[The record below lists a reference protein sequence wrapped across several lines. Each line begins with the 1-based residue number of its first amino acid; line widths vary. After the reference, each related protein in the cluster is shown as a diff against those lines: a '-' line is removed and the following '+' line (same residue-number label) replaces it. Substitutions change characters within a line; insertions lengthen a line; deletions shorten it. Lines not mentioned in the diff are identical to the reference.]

1 MKQRTSHKRRGFIS
15 MLWMPL
21 TLYLVLL
28 VSAFVVL
35 TWHDTHNVWNAMDET
50 LDFAVARLEQ
60 YSNAMSNDRAKSEI
74 RLLDKT
80 AELSSRIAETGL
92 VTNEQ
97 LDQYAYAQR
106 LTGIVILDADM
117 NAVAQTTIDGDT
129 AAVLQSILK
138 KPTVREIVDYPVKAY
153 MTRTQVGDRTVDFAA
168 VAREDAPGLVV
179 AYAEREEEDAS
190 DMKLE
195 TLFSGFTF
203 ELDGAVTVSD
213 GKTIIA
219 SSSAEIIGRDV
230 RELEADN
237 IPHALWDESGR
248 LHIADGMTAWSGKRT
263 AFENYSVYAMFPD
276 HAVYNSRNTIL
287 LYGTLIYMAIWL
299 CFAWLRAQ
307 QSRRALE
314 RNSEQARIISA
325 ISEIYCFTFLVNVQR
340 GTVRIIKHPVER
352 LMKMD
357 STWSMNEV
365 VQMQAAQNVA
375 PDFRE
380 AFISYCDL
388 TTLPQRLKENPNLT
402 LEFRDPTDKVYL
414 MTTLPQ
420 NYDRR
425 GRLESVLM
433 VTQDVTAE
441 KERERDYQ
449 LQLEKTAEDAE
460 RANIAKTDFLR
471 RMSHDIRTPI
481 NGIRGMVEISR
492 RYAGDEAKQEEC
504 REKIMT
510 TSGFLLDLVN
520 DVLNMNKLESGAVT
534 LEEKPFNLRRMIKE
548 IVTTV
553 EGQAWHENVQVSC
566 KTLAWNHEN
575 LIGSPMH
582 LHQVLQNVVGNAVKY
597 NRPGGSVTIS
607 CEEKGFDGTT
617 ATFLFTC
624 TDTGRG
630 MSAEFQQHAFETFA
644 QEESGA
650 RTAYKGTGLGL
661 PIAKELAEQM
671 GGEIRFE
678 SELGV
683 GTTFY
688 ITLPFRV
695 DPNPPEAESAKPEQ
709 AASIKD
715 AHVLLVEDNELNM
728 EISQYILEA
737 AGAIVDQ
744 AWNGQEAVRRFSES
758 EPGTFDCILMDVM
771 MPLMDGL
778 EATRTIRAMQRPDA
792 ATIPI
797 VAMTANTFSEDEQRS
812 REAGMNLFLNKP
824 VESEKMLQTV
834 LECLK
839 MGGKNAL

>member
-1 MKQRTSHKRRGFIS
+1 

-35 TWHDTHNVWNAMDET
+35 TLHDTHNVWKAMDET

-80 AELSSRIAETGL
+80 TEISSRIAETGQ
-92 VTNEQ
+92 VTDGQ

-117 NAVAQTTIDGDT
+117 NAVVQTTIDGDT

-168 VAREDAPGLVV
+168 VARKDAPGLVV

-203 ELDGAVTVSD
+203 EMEGAVTVSD

-219 SSSAEIIGRDV
+219 SSSAEIVGRDV

-248 LHIADGMTAWSGKRT
+248 LHIVDGMTAWSGKRT

-357 STWSMNEV
+357 CTWSMNEV

-375 PDFRE
+375 PDFHE

-534 LEEKPFNLRRMIKE
+534 LEEKPFNLRQMIKE

-553 EGQAWHENVQVSC
+553 EGQAWRENVQVSC
-566 KTLAWNHEN
+566 KTLAWNHED

-624 TDTGRG
+624 ADTGRG
-630 MSAEFQQHAFETFA
+630 MSAAFQQHAFEAFA

-709 AASIKD
+709 AASIKG

-737 AGAIVDQ
+737 AGVIVDQ

-824 VESEKMLQTV
+824 VDSEKVLQTV

>member
-35 TWHDTHNVWNAMDET
+35 TLHDTHNVWNAMDET
-50 LDFAVARLEQ
+50 LDFAVTRLEQ

-80 AELSSRIAETGL
+80 TEISSRIAETGQ
-92 VTNEQ
+92 VTDGQ

-106 LTGIVILDADM
+106 LTGIVILDAEM
-117 NAVAQTTIDGDT
+117 NAVVQTTIDGDT
-129 AAVLQSILK
+129 AAVLHSILQ

-179 AYAEREEEDAS
+179 AYADREEEDAS

-203 ELDGAVTVSD
+203 EMEGAVTVSD

-219 SSSAEIIGRDV
+219 SSSAEIVGRDV
-230 RELEADN
+230 RALEAN
-237 IPHALWDESGR
+237 NVPHAQWDESGR

-287 LYGTLIYMAIWL
+287 LYGTLIYMATWL

-357 STWSMNEV
+357 CTWSMNEV

-402 LEFRDPTDKVYL
+402 LEFRDPKDKVYL

-534 LEEKPFNLRRMIKE
+534 LEEKPFNLRQMIRE

-553 EGQAWHENVQVSC
+553 EGQAWRENVQVSC

-597 NRPGGSVTIS
+597 NRPGGSVAIS

-630 MSAEFQQHAFETFA
+630 MSAAFQQHAFEAFA

-709 AASIKD
+709 AASIKG

-824 VESEKMLQTV
+824 VDSEKMLQTV

>member
-1 MKQRTSHKRRGFIS
+1 

-21 TLYLVLL
+21 TLYLVML
-28 VSAFVVL
+28 VTSFVVL
-35 TWHDTHNVWNAMDET
+35 TWHDTRNVWQAMDAT

-60 YSNAMSNDRAKSEI
+60 YFNAMSNERAKSEI

-80 AELSSRIAETGL
+80 SELAARIAETGMI
-92 VTNEQ
+92 TNEQ
-97 LDQYAYAQR
+97 LDRYAYAQR

-117 NAVAQTTIDGDT
+117 NAVVQTTIDGDT
-129 AAVLQSILK
+129 AAALHAILQ

-153 MTRTQVGDRTVDFAA
+153 MTRMQVGSRTVDFAA

-179 AYAEREEEDAS
+179 AYAEGEEEDAS

-203 ELDGAVTVSD
+203 AMNGTVTVSD

-219 SSSAEIIGRDV
+219 SSSAEIVGRNVKKIEEDS
-230 RELEADN
+230 
-237 IPHALWDESGR
+237 IPHAQWDESGR
-248 LHIADGMTAWSGKRT
+248 LHIVDGMTAWSGKRT

-276 HAVYNSRNTIL
+276 LAVYNSRNTIL
-287 LYGTLIYMAIWL
+287 LYGTLLYMAIWL

-314 RNSEQARIISA
+314 RNSEQARIIS
-325 ISEIYCFTFLVNVQR
+325 EIYCFTFLVNVQR
-340 GTVRIIKHPVER
+340 GTVRIIKHPMEQ

-357 STWSMNEV
+357 RTWSMNEV

-388 TTLPQRLKENPNLT
+388 TTLAQRLKENPNLT
-402 LEFRDPTDKVYL
+402 LEFRDPKEKVYL

-449 LQLEKTAEDAE
+449 LQLKKTAEDAE
-460 RANIAKTDFLR
+460 RANIVKTDFLR

-492 RYAGDEAKQEEC
+492 RYVGDEAKQEEC

-510 TSGFLLDLVN
+510 ASGFLLDLVN

-534 LEEKPFNLRRMIKE
+534 LEEKPFNLRQMVSE
-548 IVTTV
+548 IVTMV

-597 NRPGGSVTIS
+597 NCPGGSVTIS

-624 TDTGRG
+624 ADTGRG
-630 MSAEFQQHAFETFA
+630 MSAAFQQHAFEAFA

-661 PIAKELAEQM
+661 PIAKELVEQM
-671 GGEIRFE
+671 GGKIHFE
-678 SELGV
+678 SKLGV

-709 AASIKD
+709 AASIKG
-715 AHVLLVEDNELNM
+715 AHILLVEDNELNM
-728 EISQYILEA
+728 EISQYILEG
-737 AGAIVDQ
+737 AGAIVAQ
-744 AWNGQEAVRRFSES
+744 AWNGKEAVRRFSES

-824 VESEKMLQTV
+824 VDSEKMLQTV

-839 MGGKNAL
+839 MGGENAL

>member
-1 MKQRTSHKRRGFIS
+1 
-15 MLWMPL
+15 
-21 TLYLVLL
+21 
-28 VSAFVVL
+28 
-35 TWHDTHNVWNAMDET
+35 
-50 LDFAVARLEQ
+50 
-60 YSNAMSNDRAKSEI
+60 MSNERAKSEI

-80 AELSSRIAETGL
+80 AELAARIAEAG
-92 VTNEQ
+92 VITNEQ

-117 NAVAQTTIDGDT
+117 NAVVQTTIDGDT
-129 AAVLQSILK
+129 AAALHSMLQ

-153 MTRTQVGDRTVDFAA
+153 MTRTQVGSRTVDFAA
-168 VAREDAPGLVV
+168 VA
-179 AYAEREEEDAS
+179 REEEDAS

-203 ELDGAVTVSD
+203 EMDGTVTVSD

-219 SSSAEIIGRDV
+219 SNSAEIVGHDV
-230 RELEADN
+230 KKIEEGS
-237 IPHALWDESGR
+237 IPHAQWDESGR
-248 LHIADGMTAWSGKRT
+248 LHIVDGMTAWSGKRT

-276 HAVYNSRNTIL
+276 LAVYNSRNTIL
-287 LYGTLIYMAIWL
+287 LYGTLIYMGIWL

-314 RNSEQARIISA
+314 KNSEQARIISA

-340 GTVRIIKHPVER
+340 GTVRIIKHPMEQ

-357 STWSMNEV
+357 RTWSMNEV

-375 PDFRE
+375 PDFR
-380 AFISYCDL
+380 D
-388 TTLPQRLKENPNLT
+388 PKE
-402 LEFRDPTDKVYL
+402 KVYL

-449 LQLEKTAEDAE
+449 LQLKKTAEDAE
-460 RANIAKTDFLR
+460 RANIVKTDFLR

-492 RYAGDEAKQEEC
+492 RYVGDEAKQEEC

-510 TSGFLLDLVN
+510 ASGFLLDLVN

-534 LEEKPFNLRRMIKE
+534 LEEKPFNLRQMVSE
-548 IVTTV
+548 IVTMV

-597 NRPGGSVTIS
+597 NCPGGSVTIS

-624 TDTGRG
+624 ADTGRG
-630 MSAEFQQHAFETFA
+630 MSAAFQQHAFEAFA

-661 PIAKELAEQM
+661 PIAKELVEQM
-671 GGEIRFE
+671 GGKIHFE

-695 DPNPPEAESAKPEQ
+695 DPNPPKAESAKPEQ
-709 AASIKD
+709 AASIKG
-715 AHVLLVEDNELNM
+715 AHILLVEDNELNM
-728 EISQYILEA
+728 EISQYILEG
-737 AGAIVDQ
+737 AGTIVAQ
-744 AWNGQEAVRRFSES
+744 AWNGKEAVRRFSES

-824 VESEKMLQTV
+824 VDSVKMLQTV

-839 MGGKNAL
+839 MGGRNAL

>member
-1 MKQRTSHKRRGFIS
+1 

-21 TLYLVLL
+21 TLYLVLF

-35 TWHDTHNVWNAMDET
+35 TWHDTCNASKTMDET
-50 LDFAVARLEQ
+50 LDFAVARLEK
-60 YSNAMSNDRAKSEI
+60 YYNAMSNGRAKSEI

-80 AELSSRIAETGL
+80 AELSSRIAETGMI
-92 VTNEQ
+92 TNGQ
-97 LDQYAYAQR
+97 LDKYAYAQR

-117 NAVAQTTIDGDT
+117 NAEVQTTIDGDT

-179 AYAEREEEDAS
+179 AYADREEEDES

-203 ELDGAVTVSD
+203 EMDGTVAVSD

-219 SSSAEIIGRDV
+219 SNSAEIVGHNVKKIED
-230 RELEADN
+230 DS
-237 IPHALWDESGR
+237 IPHVQWDESGR
-248 LHIADGMTAWSGKRT
+248 LHIVDGMTAWSGKRT

-276 HAVYNSRNTIL
+276 HAVYYSRNTTL
-287 LYGTLIYMAIWL
+287 LYDTLIYMVTWL

-340 GTVRIIKHPVER
+340 GTVRIIKHPMEQ

-357 STWSMNEV
+357 RTWSMNEV

-402 LEFRDPTDKVYL
+402 LEFRDPKEKVYL

-449 LQLEKTAEDAE
+449 LQLKKTAEDAE
-460 RANIAKTDFLR
+460 RANIVKTDFLR

-534 LEEKPFNLRRMIKE
+534 LEEKPFNLRQMVNE

-553 EGQAWHENVQVSC
+553 EGQAWRENVQVSC

-597 NRPGGSVTIS
+597 NRPGGSVVIS

-630 MSAEFQQHAFETFA
+630 MSAAFQQHAFEAFA

-709 AASIKD
+709 AASIKG

-728 EISQYILEA
+728 EISQYILEG
-737 AGAIVDQ
+737 AGAIVAQ
-744 AWNGQEAVRRFSES
+744 AWNGKEAVRRFSES

-824 VESEKMLQTV
+824 VDSEKMLQTV

>member
-35 TWHDTHNVWNAMDET
+35 TLHDTHNVWNAMDET

-80 AELSSRIAETGL
+80 TELSSRIAETGQ
-92 VTNEQ
+92 VTDGQ

-117 NAVAQTTIDGDT
+117 NAVVQTTIDGDT

-179 AYAEREEEDAS
+179 AYADREEEDAS

-230 RELEADN
+230 RALEADN

-276 HAVYNSRNTIL
+276 LAVYNSRNTIL
-287 LYGTLIYMAIWL
+287 LYGTLIYMATWL

-357 STWSMNEV
+357 CTWSMNEV

-402 LEFRDPTDKVYL
+402 LEFRDPKDKVYL

-534 LEEKPFNLRRMIKE
+534 LEEKPFNLHRIISE

-553 EGQAWHENVQVSC
+553 EGQAWRENVQVSC

-630 MSAEFQQHAFETFA
+630 MSAAFQQHAFEAFA

-709 AASIKD
+709 AASIKG

-737 AGAIVDQ
+737 AGVIVDQ

-824 VESEKMLQTV
+824 VDSEKMLQTV

>member
-1 MKQRTSHKRRGFIS
+1 
-15 MLWMPL
+15 
-21 TLYLVLL
+21 
-28 VSAFVVL
+28 
-35 TWHDTHNVWNAMDET
+35 
-50 LDFAVARLEQ
+50 
-60 YSNAMSNDRAKSEI
+60 MSNERAKSEI

-80 AELSSRIAETGL
+80 AELAARIAEAG
-92 VTNEQ
+92 VITNEQ

-117 NAVAQTTIDGDT
+117 NAVVQTTIDGDT
-129 AAVLQSILK
+129 AAELHSMLQ

-153 MTRTQVGDRTVDFAA
+153 MTRTQVGSRTVDFAA
-168 VAREDAPGLVV
+168 VA
-179 AYAEREEEDAS
+179 REEEDAS

-203 ELDGAVTVSD
+203 EMDGTVTVSD

-219 SSSAEIIGRDV
+219 SNSAEIVGHDV
-230 RELEADN
+230 KKIEEGS
-237 IPHALWDESGR
+237 IPHAQWDESGR
-248 LHIADGMTAWSGKRT
+248 LHIVDGMTAWSGKRT

-276 HAVYNSRNTIL
+276 LAVYNSRNTIL
-287 LYGTLIYMAIWL
+287 LYGTLIYMGIWL

-314 RNSEQARIISA
+314 KNSEQARIISA

-340 GTVRIIKHPVER
+340 GTVRIIKHPMEQ

-357 STWSMNEV
+357 RTWSMNEV

-375 PDFRE
+375 PDFR
-380 AFISYCDL
+380 D
-388 TTLPQRLKENPNLT
+388 PKE
-402 LEFRDPTDKVYL
+402 KVYL

-449 LQLEKTAEDAE
+449 LQLKKTAEDAE
-460 RANIAKTDFLR
+460 RANIVKTDFLR

-492 RYAGDEAKQEEC
+492 RYVGDEAKQEEC

-510 TSGFLLDLVN
+510 ASGFLLDLVN

-534 LEEKPFNLRRMIKE
+534 LEEKPFNLRQMVSE
-548 IVTTV
+548 IVTMV

-597 NRPGGSVTIS
+597 NCPGGSVTIS

-624 TDTGRG
+624 ADTGRG
-630 MSAEFQQHAFETFA
+630 MSAAFQQHAFEAFA

-650 RTAYKGTGLGL
+650 RTAYKGTGLRL
-661 PIAKELAEQM
+661 PIAKELVEQM
-671 GGEIRFE
+671 GGKIHFE

-695 DPNPPEAESAKPEQ
+695 DPNPPKAESAKPEQ
-709 AASIKD
+709 AASIKG
-715 AHVLLVEDNELNM
+715 AHILLVEDNELNM
-728 EISQYILEA
+728 EISQYILEG
-737 AGAIVDQ
+737 AGAIVAQ

-824 VESEKMLQTV
+824 VDSVKMLQTV

-839 MGGKNAL
+839 MGGRNAL

>member
-35 TWHDTHNVWNAMDET
+35 TLHDTHNVWKAMDET

-80 AELSSRIAETGL
+80 AEISSRIAETGQ
-92 VTNEQ
+92 VTDGQ

-106 LTGIVILDADM
+106 LTGIVILDAEM
-117 NAVAQTTIDGDT
+117 NAVVQTTIDGDT

-179 AYAEREEEDAS
+179 AYADREEEDAS

-287 LYGTLIYMAIWL
+287 LYGTLIYMATWL

-307 QSRRALE
+307 QSRRVLE

-357 STWSMNEV
+357 CTWSMNEV

-402 LEFRDPTDKVYL
+402 LEFRDPKDKVYL

-534 LEEKPFNLRRMIKE
+534 LEEKPFNLRQMIGE

-553 EGQAWHENVQVSC
+553 EGQAWRENVQVSC

-630 MSAEFQQHAFETFA
+630 MSAAFQQHAFEAFA

-709 AASIKD
+709 AASIKG

-737 AGAIVDQ
+737 AGVIVDQ

-758 EPGTFDCILMDVM
+758 KPGTFDCILMDVM

-824 VESEKMLQTV
+824 VDSEKMLQTV

>member
-1 MKQRTSHKRRGFIS
+1 

-21 TLYLVLL
+21 TLYLVMIAT
-28 VSAFVVL
+28 SFVVL
-35 TWHDTHNVWNAMDET
+35 TWHDTRNVWNAMDET

-60 YSNAMSNDRAKSEI
+60 YSNAMSNERAKSEI

-80 AELSSRIAETGL
+80 AELSSRIGETGL
-92 VTNEQ
+92 ATNGQ
-97 LDQYAYAQR
+97 LDKYAYAQR

-117 NAVAQTTIDGDT
+117 NAVVQTTIDGDT

-179 AYAEREEEDAS
+179 AYAESEEEDES

-203 ELDGAVTVSD
+203 EMDGTVAVSD

-219 SSSAEIIGRDV
+219 SNSAEIVGRDV
-230 RELEADN
+230 KKIEEGS
-237 IPHALWDESGR
+237 ISHAQRDESGR

-263 AFENYSVYAMFPD
+263 AFVNYSVYAMFPD
-276 HAVYNSRNTIL
+276 LAVYNSRNTIL
-287 LYGTLIYMAIWL
+287 LYDTLLYMVTWL

-357 STWSMNEV
+357 CTWSMNEV

-402 LEFRDPTDKVYL
+402 LEFRDPKDKVYL
-414 MTTLPQ
+414 MTTLLQ

-534 LEEKPFNLRRMIKE
+534 LEEKPFNLRQMIRE

-566 KTLAWNHEN
+566 KTLAWNHED

-597 NRPGGSVTIS
+597 NRPGGSVAIS

-630 MSAEFQQHAFETFA
+630 MSAAFQQHAFEAFA

-709 AASIKD
+709 AASIKG

>member
-1 MKQRTSHKRRGFIS
+1 

-21 TLYLVLL
+21 TLYLVMIAT
-28 VSAFVVL
+28 SFVVL
-35 TWHDTHNVWNAMDET
+35 TWHDTRNVWNAMDET

-60 YSNAMSNDRAKSEI
+60 YYNAMSNERAKSEI

-80 AELSSRIAETGL
+80 AELSSRIGETGL
-92 VTNEQ
+92 ATNGQ
-97 LDQYAYAQR
+97 LDKYAYAQR

-117 NAVAQTTIDGDT
+117 NAVVQTTIDGDT

-179 AYAEREEEDAS
+179 AYAESEEEDES

-203 ELDGAVTVSD
+203 EMDGTVAVSD

-219 SSSAEIIGRDV
+219 SNSAEIVGRDV
-230 RELEADN
+230 KKIEEGS
-237 IPHALWDESGR
+237 ISHAQRDESGR
-248 LHIADGMTAWSGKRT
+248 LHIVDGMTAWSGKRT
-263 AFENYSVYAMFPD
+263 AFVNYSVYAMFPD
-276 HAVYNSRNTIL
+276 LAVYNSRNTIL
-287 LYGTLIYMAIWL
+287 LYDTLLYMVTWL

-325 ISEIYCFTFLVNVQR
+325 ISEIYRFTFLVNVQR

-357 STWSMNEV
+357 CTWSMNEV

-402 LEFRDPTDKVYL
+402 LEFRDPKDKVYL

-534 LEEKPFNLRRMIKE
+534 LEEKPFNLRRMIRE

-553 EGQAWHENVQVSC
+553 EGQAWRENVQVSC

-630 MSAEFQQHAFETFA
+630 MSAAFQQHAFEAFA

-709 AASIKD
+709 AASIKG

-737 AGAIVDQ
+737 AGVIVDQ

-824 VESEKMLQTV
+824 VDSEKMLQTV

>member
-1 MKQRTSHKRRGFIS
+1 MKQRTSHKRHGFIS

-35 TWHDTHNVWNAMDET
+35 TWHDTRNAWNVMDET
-50 LDFAVARLEQ
+50 LDFAVARLEK
-60 YSNAMSNDRAKSEI
+60 YYNAMSNDRAKSEI

-80 AELSSRIAETGL
+80 AELSSRIAETGMI
-92 VTNEQ
+92 TNEQ
-97 LDQYAYAQR
+97 LDRYAYAQR

-117 NAVAQTTIDGDT
+117 NAEVQTTIDGDT

-153 MTRTQVGDRTVDFAA
+153 MTRTQVGSRTVDFAA

-179 AYAEREEEDAS
+179 AYADREEEDES

-203 ELDGAVTVSD
+203 KMDGTVAVSD

-219 SSSAEIIGRDV
+219 SNSAEIVGRNVKKIED
-230 RELEADN
+230 DS
-237 IPHALWDESGR
+237 IPHAQWDESGR
-248 LHIADGMTAWSGKRT
+248 LHIVDGMTAWSGKRT

-276 HAVYNSRNTIL
+276 HAVYYSRNTTL
-287 LYGTLIYMAIWL
+287 LYDTLIYMVTWL

-340 GTVRIIKHPVER
+340 GTVRIIKHPVEQ

-357 STWSMNEV
+357 CTWAMNEV

-388 TTLPQRLKENPNLT
+388 TTLAQRLKENPNLT
-402 LEFRDPTDKVYL
+402 LEFRDPKEKVYL

-534 LEEKPFNLRRMIKE
+534 LEEKPFNLRQMVSE
-548 IVTTV
+548 IVTMV

-566 KTLAWNHEN
+566 KTLAWNHED

-597 NRPGGSVTIS
+597 NRPGGSVVIS

-630 MSAEFQQHAFETFA
+630 MSAAFQQHAFEAFA

-709 AASIKD
+709 AASIKG

-737 AGAIVDQ
+737 AGAIVAQ
-744 AWNGQEAVRRFSES
+744 AWNGKEAVRCFSES

-771 MPLMDGL
+771 MPLMDGM

-824 VESEKMLQTV
+824 VDSGKMLQTV

-839 MGGKNAL
+839 MGGENAL

>member
-35 TWHDTHNVWNAMDET
+35 TLHDTHNVWNAMDET

-80 AELSSRIAETGL
+80 TEISSRIAETGQ
-92 VTNEQ
+92 VTDGQ

-117 NAVAQTTIDGDT
+117 NAVVQTTIDGDT
-129 AAVLQSILK
+129 AAVLHSILK

-203 ELDGAVTVSD
+203 ELEGAVTVSD

-219 SSSAEIIGRDV
+219 SSSAEIVGRDV
-230 RELEADN
+230 RKLEANN
-237 IPHALWDESGR
+237 IPHAQWDESGR

-276 HAVYNSRNTIL
+276 LAVYNSRNTIL
-287 LYGTLIYMAIWL
+287 LYGTLIYMATWL

-340 GTVRIIKHPVER
+340 GTVRIIKHPLER

-357 STWSMNEV
+357 CTWSMNEV

-402 LEFRDPTDKVYL
+402 LEFRDPKEKVYL

-553 EGQAWHENVQVSC
+553 EGQAWRENVQVSC
-566 KTLAWNHEN
+566 KTLAWNHED

-597 NRPGGSVTIS
+597 NRPGGSVAIS

-630 MSAEFQQHAFETFA
+630 MSAAFQQHAFEAFA

-709 AASIKD
+709 AASIKG

-737 AGAIVDQ
+737 AGVIVDQ

-758 EPGTFDCILMDVM
+758 KPGTFDCILMDVM

-824 VESEKMLQTV
+824 VDSEKMLQTV

>member
-1 MKQRTSHKRRGFIS
+1 

-21 TLYLVLL
+21 TLYLVMIAT
-28 VSAFVVL
+28 SFVVL
-35 TWHDTHNVWNAMDET
+35 TWHDTRNVWNAMDET

-60 YSNAMSNDRAKSEI
+60 YYNAMSNERAKSEI

-80 AELSSRIAETGL
+80 AELSSRIGETGL
-92 VTNEQ
+92 ATNGQ
-97 LDQYAYAQR
+97 LDKYAYAQR

-117 NAVAQTTIDGDT
+117 NAVVQTTIDGDT

-179 AYAEREEEDAS
+179 AYAESEEEDES

-203 ELDGAVTVSD
+203 EMDGTVAVSD

-219 SSSAEIIGRDV
+219 SNSAEIVGRDV
-230 RELEADN
+230 KKIEEGS
-237 IPHALWDESGR
+237 ISHAQRDESGR
-248 LHIADGMTAWSGKRT
+248 LHIVDGMTAWSGKRT
-263 AFENYSVYAMFPD
+263 AFVNYSVYAMFPD
-276 HAVYNSRNTIL
+276 LAVYNSRNTIL
-287 LYGTLIYMAIWL
+287 LYDTLLYMVTWL

-357 STWSMNEV
+357 CTWSMNEV

-402 LEFRDPTDKVYL
+402 LEFRDPKDKVYL

-534 LEEKPFNLRRMIKE
+534 LEEKPFNLRQMIGE

-553 EGQAWHENVQVSC
+553 EGQAWRENVQVSC
-566 KTLAWNHEN
+566 KTLAWNHED

-624 TDTGRG
+624 ADTGRG
-630 MSAEFQQHAFETFA
+630 MSAAFQQHAFEAFA

-709 AASIKD
+709 AASIKG

-737 AGAIVDQ
+737 AGVIVDQ

-824 VESEKMLQTV
+824 VDSEKMLQTV

>member
-35 TWHDTHNVWNAMDET
+35 TLHDTHNVWNAMDET

-80 AELSSRIAETGL
+80 AEISSRIAETGQ
-92 VTNEQ
+92 VTDGQ

-106 LTGIVILDADM
+106 LTGIVILDAEM
-117 NAVAQTTIDGDT
+117 NAVVQTTIDGDT

-203 ELDGAVTVSD
+203 EMEGAVTVSD

-219 SSSAEIIGRDV
+219 SSSAEIVGRNVKKIEEDS
-230 RELEADN
+230 
-237 IPHALWDESGR
+237 IPRAQWDESGR

-276 HAVYNSRNTIL
+276 LAVYNSRNTIL
-287 LYGTLIYMAIWL
+287 LYGTLIYMVTWL

-357 STWSMNEV
+357 CTWSMNEV

-402 LEFRDPTDKVYL
+402 LEFRDPKDKVYL

-534 LEEKPFNLRRMIKE
+534 LEEKPFNLRQMIKE

-553 EGQAWHENVQVSC
+553 EGQAWRENVQVSC

-630 MSAEFQQHAFETFA
+630 MSAAFQQHAFEAFA

-709 AASIKD
+709 AASIKG

-737 AGAIVDQ
+737 AGVIVDQ
-744 AWNGQEAVRRFSES
+744 AWNGQEAVRHFSES

-824 VESEKMLQTV
+824 VDSEKMLQTV